1 MAPFSFSLINV
12 TRENMNETLQV
23 VQSIRTSALGRMLP
37 NLPCQLCD
45 LLPVAV
51 TTSSIEKIEIV
62 PSFVW
67 LSLLNL
73 SSAALTWRLK
83 EDTDAQHGPMKTR
96 IRLFARQCSLCQWS
110 IGWVESSILINFTKA
125 RARTPPLVVSAN
137 HGGIDYVYS
146 WLRQY

>member
-23 VQSIRTSALGRMLP
+23 VQSIRTFALGRMLP

-83 EDTDAQHGPMKTR
+83 EDTDAQHGPM
-96 IRLFARQCSLCQWS
+96 RL
-110 IGWVESSILINFTKA
+110 ESAYL
-125 RARTPPLVVSAN
+125 LGSALSTN
-137 HGGIDYVYS
+137 GQLGG
-146 WLRQY
+146 